1 MSFHAKKWNQI
12 KEQPRKNREINANG
26 FRHAMDDKYL
36 LELSCFRVVKYLLE
50 LWNIGL
56 FMMHENRGFGAGVC
70 SSSHNIGSSLV
81 YPNKNGCKYNKS
93 CKWKYNTLKA
103 NQSASHHELYGTWYV
118 AKSFW

>member
-1 MSFHAKKWNQI
+1 
-12 KEQPRKNREINANG
+12 
-26 FRHAMDDKYL
+26 
-36 LELSCFRVVKYLLE
+36 
-50 LWNIGL
+50 
-56 FMMHENRGFGAGVC
+56 MMHENRGFGAGVC

-118 AKSFW
+118 AKVILTDSLTKSTRKSKALRYAVGKMKDMPSAK